1 MASINF
7 ATREISC
14 KIVYYGPGRS
24 GKTTNL
30 EWIHAHA
37 PAESVGDLAAVAT
50 ESDRTLFFDF
60 LSLDLGQIA
69 GMKTKF
75 QLYTVPGQVYYD
87 ATRKIVL
94 EGADGVVFVA
104 DSHPDMVSENLESLA
119 NLQQNLIANNIDP
132 DTTPLVMQWNK
143 RDLENAV
150 PVEEMAANLNGRG
163 LPAHEAIAIQGEGVF
178 QALKEIASLVI
189 RKLNKTHDEPP
200 AAASGVESSQA
211 AADAELGSKATEAA
225 AVGAK
230 EPVMEEDMG
239 SDLRQEL
246 LESGTSGQG
255 TSRRTALMSARARR
269 SERGLGGRLLAGLLG
284 VLAVFLLQVIC
295 FWPAVSG
302 PGAGWAGLLE
312 STRVSTGG
320 AYVIMSVFLLVVVV
334 VCVLAGVVQE
344 RHSWARCFELSL
356 AWFAVISIGLTVA
369 RVRTP
374 AEELSNPDAIKVG
387 LRMTEMALTSIAVGH
402 AAQLAQAPDTSGE
415 METLQTHV
423 QELETERETLKQE
436 AKGAATQ
443 LAQIQTQVQ
452 ALEAERD
459 TLTKESEQLKGQL
472 QELESAQN
480 EPPAEQ

>member
-87 ATRKIVL
+87 ATRKVVL
-94 EGADGVVFVA
+94 EGADGIVFVA
-104 DSHPDMVSENLESLA
+104 DSHPDMMSENLESLA

-143 RDLENAV
+143 RDLEDAV
-150 PVEEMAANLNGRG
+150 SVEEMATSLNGRG

-178 QALKEIASLVI
+178 QTLKEIASLVI
-189 RKLNKTHDEPP
+189 RKLNKTHGEPP
-200 AAASGVESSQA
+200 AAASGVESSQV
-211 AADAELGSKATEAA
+211 AADAELESEATEAA

-230 EPVMEEDMG
+230 EPVMEEEMG

-246 LESGTSGQG
+246 LESGTTGQR
-255 TSRRTALMSARARR
+255 TSRRTALMGARSRR
-269 SERGLGGRLLAGLLG
+269 SERGVGGRLVAGFLG
-284 VLAVFLLQVIC
+284 VLSVFLLQIVC

-312 STRVSTGG
+312 STKVASTG
-320 AYVIMSVFLLVVVV
+320 AYVIMSVFMLVIVV

-356 AWFAVISIGLTVA
+356 AWFAAISIGLTVA

-374 AEELSNPDAIKVG
+374 AGELKNPDAIKVG
-387 LRMTEMALTSIAVGH
+387 LRMTEMALAPIAVGH
-402 AAQLAQAPDTSGE
+402 AAKLAQAPSASGE
-415 METLQTHV
+415 LEKLQTRV
-423 QELETERETLKQE
+423 QELEAERETLKQ
-436 AKGAATQ
+436 
-443 LAQIQTQVQ
+443 
-452 ALEAERD
+452 
-459 TLTKESEQLKGQL
+459 ESEQLKGQL
-472 QELESAQN
+472 QELKSAQN